1 MIRTGREPDARR
13 SWLPALAWFAAGA
26 IIGVAASFVA
36 LGKREPV
43 QPPLTL
49 TGAGASF
56 PYPLYRRWFA
66 AYGDSTGQR
75 INYFSVGSA
84 GGIFALS
91 QGDVDFG
98 ASDRLLRASE
108 IAAMPCGDPIAI
120 PTAIGAVALAYH
132 LPPLDRALR
141 LDDATIAAM
150 FGGSITQ
157 WDDARVRALNP
168 HLTLP
173 AIPVRV
179 VHRSDGSGTTRVF
192 LSFLGRHAAAWSSPS
207 GDEAT
212 RWPAGSGVSGNEGVA
227 AEVQVTL
234 GAIGYVEVSYARQ
247 LRLPA
252 AEIRNAAGAFV
263 LPTSG
268 AMMAAAHA
276 AFQGRRADSV
286 TSLLGATNAD
296 AYPIASLTWLLIPPQ
311 ARDTVRSN
319 AVFAFARWA
328 LARPPSEIEQLGYA
342 PLPRTV
348 AAFYAQRLRDHA
360 VAVCP
365 PRTILPR
372 EGI

>member
-1 MIRTGREPDARR
+1 M
-13 SWLPALAWFAAGA
+13 AAPQA
-26 IIGVAASFVA
+26 I
-36 LGKREPV
+36 
-43 QPPLTL
+43 TL

-75 INYFSVGSA
+75 INYYSVGSA

-120 PTAIGAVALAYH
+120 PTAVGAVALAYH
-132 LPPLDRALR
+132 LPPFDRPLH
-141 LDDATIAAM
+141 LDDATIGAI
-150 FGGSITQ
+150 FGGTITR
-157 WDDARVRALNP
+157 WDDARIAALNP
-168 HLTLP
+168 QLALP
-173 AIPVRV
+173 SIPIRV
-179 VHRSDGSGTTRVF
+179 VHRSDGSGTSRAF
-192 LSFLGRHAAAWSSPS
+192 LSFLGRHAAPWGSSS

-212 RWPAGSGVSGNEGVA
+212 RWPVGRGMAGNEGVA

-234 GAIGYVEVSYARQ
+234 GAIGYVEVSYAKQ
-247 LRLPA
+247 MRLPVA
-252 AEIRNAAGAFV
+252 AMRNAAGAFV
-263 LPTSG
+263 LPTSD
-268 AMMAAAHA
+268 ATASAANA
-276 AFQGRRADSV
+276 AFRGRPADSV
-286 TSLLGATNAD
+286 SSLLGAASAD

-311 ARDTVRSN
+311 ARDTARSN

-342 PLPRTV
+342 PLPRSV
-348 AAFYAQRLRDHA
+348 AAFYAARLRGHS

-365 PRTILPR
+365 PREILPR
-372 EGI
+372 QGI